1 MATIDRRYWSPD
13 GALLASAG
21 NDGIVSVWNAS
32 DGMLFKQLRGHQ
44 SKVNDV
50 AWSRDGKWLAS
61 GGGSRDNEE
70 LFVWDMRSLER
81 VRVLSGHPGIV
92 YAVAWGPT
100 GAVLVSGGSD
110 GMLRWWDRQS
120 GECVQTRRAH
130 QGTVQSLKVSPDGR
144 SLASCGDDGAI
155 NVWELASGKHLRTLR
170 RDRPYERLDISGV
183 KGLTEAQKASLRALG
198 AIEVSAS

>member
-1 MATIDRRYWSPD
+1 MAREQPAFARRVAWRPD

-61 GGGSRDNEE
+61 GGGSQGQGDNEE

-92 YAVAWGPT
+92 YTVAWGPT
-100 GAVLVSGGSD
+100 GAGLVSGGSD
-110 GMLRWWDRQS
+110 WMLRWGGRDSGGS
-120 GECVQTRRAH
+120 GENGPGH
-130 QGTVQSLKVSPDGR
+130 PG
-144 SLASCGDDGAI
+144 
-155 NVWELASGKHLRTLR
+155 
-170 RDRPYERLDISGV
+170 
-183 KGLTEAQKASLRALG
+183 
-198 AIEVSAS
+198 